1 MEKEKTKKNV
11 KKEMSKQDKTL
22 IATFI
27 GLIVLVAVLG
37 IVALNL
43 DNIHKD
49 DNQDLVIPVLEEN
62 SESELSV
69 EVADLE
75 EGATKEYILVVSNYK
90 DKQILEKSL
99 TYDVDITPTESVE
112 VKVYKNNSS
121 DNLITED
128 DLLIENN
135 KLKAKEKTEDT
146 YKIVIKAKQQPKQ
159 QEKITIKIHS

>member
-27 GLIVLVAVLG
+27 GLIILVAVLG

-49 DNQDLVIPVLEEN
+49 DNQDLVIPVLEAN

-90 DKQILEKSL
+90 DKQVLEKSI

-135 KLKAKEKTEDT
+135 KLKAKEKTKDT
-146 YKIVIKAKQQPKQ
+146 YKIVIKAKQQPKK
-159 QEKITIKIHS
+159 QEKINIKIHS

>member
-1 MEKEKTKKNV
+1 
-11 KKEMSKQDKTL
+11 MSKQDKTL

-49 DNQDLVIPVLEEN
+49 DNQDLVIPVLEAN

-90 DKQILEKSL
+90 DKQVLEKSI

-135 KLKAKEKTEDT
+135 KLKAKEKTKDT
-146 YKIVIKAKQQPKQ
+146 YKIVIKAKQQPKK
-159 QEKITIKIHS
+159 QEKINIKIHS

>member
-75 EGATKEYILVVSNYK
+75 EGTTKEYILVVSNYK

>member
-27 GLIVLVAVLG
+27 GLIILVAVLG

-90 DKQILEKSL
+90 DKQVLEKSI

-121 DNLITED
+121 DNLITEE

-146 YKIVIKAKQQPKQ
+146 YKIVIKAKQQPKK
-159 QEKITIKIHS
+159 QEKINIKIHS

>member
-27 GLIVLVAVLG
+27 GLIILVAVLG

-75 EGATKEYILVVSNYK
+75 EGATMKERNAQIISKKFNSIKYNILLN
-90 DKQILEKSL
+90 ILF
-99 TYDVDITPTESVE
+99 IT
-112 VKVYKNNSS
+112 
-121 DNLITED
+121 
-128 DLLIENN
+128 
-135 KLKAKEKTEDT
+135 KTLFL
-146 YKIVIKAKQQPKQ
+146 
-159 QEKITIKIHS
+159 

>member
-27 GLIVLVAVLG
+27 GLIILVAVLG

-49 DNQDLVIPVLEEN
+49 DNQDLVIPVLQEN

-90 DKQILEKSL
+90 DKQVLEKSI

-146 YKIVIKAKQQPKQ
+146 YKIVIKAKQQPKK
-159 QEKITIKIHS
+159 QEKINIKIHS

>member
-27 GLIVLVAVLG
+27 GLIILVAVLG

-62 SESELSV
+62 SESEFSV

-90 DKQILEKSL
+90 DKQVLEKSI

-112 VKVYKNNSS
+112 VKVYKNSS
-121 DNLITED
+121 NDNLLTED

-135 KLKAKEKTEDT
+135 KFKAKKKTEDT
-146 YKIVIKAKQQPKQ
+146 YKVVITAKEKPTET
-159 QEKITIKIHS
+159 EKITLKINS

>member
-27 GLIVLVAVLG
+27 GLIILVAVLG

-90 DKQILEKSL
+90 DKQVLEKSI

-146 YKIVIKAKQQPKQ
+146 YKIVIKAKQQPKK
-159 QEKITIKIHS
+159 QEKINIKIHS

>member
-27 GLIVLVAVLG
+27 GLVVLVAVLG
-37 IVALNL
+37 IIALNL

-49 DNQDLVIPVLEEN
+49 DDQDLVIPVLEAN

-90 DKQILEKSL
+90 DKEILEKSI

-135 KLKAKEKTEDT
+135 KLKAKEKIEDT
-146 YKIVIKAKQQPKQ
+146 YKIVIKAKQQPKK

>member
-27 GLIVLVAVLG
+27 GLIILVAVLG

-49 DNQDLVIPVLEEN
+49 DSQDLVIPVLEAN

-90 DKQILEKSL
+90 DKQVLEKSI

-135 KLKAKEKTEDT
+135 KLKAKEKTKDT
-146 YKIVIKAKQQPKQ
+146 YKIVIKAKQQPKK
-159 QEKITIKIHS
+159 QEKINIKIHS

>member
-1 MEKEKTKKNV
+1 MGKEKTKKNV

-49 DNQDLVIPVLEEN
+49 DNQDLVIPVLEAN

-90 DKQILEKSL
+90 DKQVLEKSI

-135 KLKAKEKTEDT
+135 KLKAKEKTKDT
-146 YKIVIKAKQQPKQ
+146 YKIVIKAKQQPKK
-159 QEKITIKIHS
+159 QEKINIKIHS